1 MGSINKRIRKLKKL
15 LNKGKLL
22 FVTLIYADG
31 TERRMECNEA
41 FFALDRNVVD
51 YRWDESN
58 SQEDDNLLGAVL
70 AHEPFDVRELF
81 ADGDDSKTLP
91 KPKESEEL

>member
-1 MGSINKRIRKLKKL
+1 MSNINMRIRRLKKL
-15 LNKGKLL
+15 LNKDKSKLL

-58 SQEDDNLLGAVL
+58 RLEDDNFLGAAL
-70 AHEPFDVRELF
+70 AHGPLDVRDLF
-81 ADGDDSKTLP
+81 ADGDDSETTSKG
-91 KPKESEEL
+91 KGE